1 MQKSILFISLSYKTE
16 TINRGANA
24 SYAMID
30 KMISM
35 DKMISKSHIFLDE
48 FGEEA
53 LGLYGGDVSTVVSPH
68 QNPTLY
74 VQ

>member
-1 MQKSILFISLSYKTE
+1 
-16 TINRGANA
+16 
-24 SYAMID
+24 MID